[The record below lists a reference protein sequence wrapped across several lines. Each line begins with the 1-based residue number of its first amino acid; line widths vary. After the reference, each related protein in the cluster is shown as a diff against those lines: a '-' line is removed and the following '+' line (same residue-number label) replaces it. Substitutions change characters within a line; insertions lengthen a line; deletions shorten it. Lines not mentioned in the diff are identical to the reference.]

1 MVSTMLLCENINTA
15 IGSIIINTTEA
26 APAGSGNT
34 CRNYLR
40 YCIVEGF

>member
-26 APAGSGNT
+26 APAPAREIPAEIICDIHS
-34 CRNYLR
+34 
-40 YCIVEGF
+40 